1 MPPPLLPALLPEI
14 AVSLLMVML
23 PLLTNTPP
31 PVMAALLP
39 EMAAWSLME
48 NAL

>member
-14 AVSLLMVML
+14 TASLFMVKL

-31 PVMAALLP
+31 PVAAALLP